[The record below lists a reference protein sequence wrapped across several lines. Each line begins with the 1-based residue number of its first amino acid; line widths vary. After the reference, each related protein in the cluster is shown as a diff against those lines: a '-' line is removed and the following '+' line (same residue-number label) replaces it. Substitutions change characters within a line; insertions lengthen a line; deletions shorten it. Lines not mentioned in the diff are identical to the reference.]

1 MLNGK
6 LAKSL
11 SVSICFTFLLS
22 FLVPF
27 SDVANAAEKA
37 PELLVTEIAPNI
49 LGAEDYEYFELHN
62 PSSQAVELGNYQ
74 FLYVYTDGSYSDVP
88 LSLPAYSIPA
98 EGTIV
103 LWFNKSSKTKDD
115 FRNHYGSAIDDSVLI
130 EFTGDGFTGMAN
142 SGNRGIK
149 IASTSGETLNLVSYL
164 GDEVGE
170 KLVKEFKLV
179 IGSPEMATYRINS
192 TPTPGSVDPEQLVTD
207 QHADKEQPVIKHAP
221 ITEADAR
228 QDVNIK
234 AQVTDNQTVQMV
246 TLSYRFD
253 QTNPWTE
260 VPMTLVDEANAAY
273 GASIPKAS
281 LRSAQLFYKITAT
294 DGVNTVSTD
303 EYAAAIAQ
311 PQFDPQQIPKF
322 LITEVVPDSTN
333 VNGLDGYEFIEI
345 YNNTDQAINFKDY
358 KIRYRYPM
366 DGPEADLTWAGEK
379 EDIVIPSGET
389 LVFWIINKGNTEKTV
404 ADFNANY
411 NTQLEENKNIVKV
424 LADGMAN
431 GSDRGIVVATNT
443 GHEITTSFYNDE
455 PNKKDP
461 AANKGILYAF
471 PVDGSIQMAKISS
484 ATEFA
489 TPGSVAENQVPGTK
503 VEIQGDAE
511 KPVFEDLTNM
521 TEVGEKSDLPLLFD
535 VKDNQEVKTVRI
547 FYKNNEQAD
556 YRSVDLKENF
566 DDQMYHHTVY
576 LPEII
581 GKESIEYYLMV
592 SDGPNTFQTE
602 KTTVK
607 IIGDDQETGLRL
619 NLKDDT
625 ILSKDA
631 IITATSKPESYE
643 DIVLQIDGN
652 DVTTN
657 TYRTLE
663 QPAYFA
669 FEVKKTNLFFKNG
682 VTMGDEVL
690 HVFDDT
696 INTYVTMS
704 VPIQP
709 EQIEYDGDTVISIRS
724 GTKVSPFDTNSEE
737 NRDDFY
743 IKNIRLVLSDGTVI
757 YDPNF
762 SDKEKELTVGDGGT
776 ATPTYNF
783 SFNVP
788 VEKFISK
795 AYKWD
800 TVAAEEGQHIVE
812 AVEGTS
818 KVSSTVT
825 VDNSSPEI
833 VASVEEGKEYKGK
846 FTIDADVEDRYSGV
860 VEIKAMLDGK
870 EISLPMETS
879 SALLSPGAH
888 TLEITAIDAVGNT
901 GKKTVSFTVVEEQ
914 PYEPKVLSP
923 EQGATGVSK
932 NAKLSVEVTDPTN
945 DQLQVEF
952 FEGFKYKPTDA
963 EIKVTSYA
971 SDTEPPL
978 VVSSPDETGLTEAE
992 LQKLDE
998 KDGQYVTTT
1007 SMEKF
1012 PYQRFE
1018 VEVDPKVTGNDT
1030 IEINWDGKS
1039 LPGRKVSMYVWNFT
1053 NEKWEV
1059 QQWKVAGEEDFTLT
1073 AQIKGEEYISDQ
1085 KIQVLIQDE
1094 IAAETATDYTLV
1106 WMSDTQYYSESYP
1119 HIYKRMVDWIAE
1131 NKESLNIPYVF
1142 HTGDLVDVATDDQ
1155 QWAYADEYMGVL
1167 ENAAIPYGVLA
1178 GNHDVDH
1185 KTNDYTQFSRYFGE
1199 QRFADQSYYGE
1210 SYKDNRGH
1218 YDLISANGNDFIMMY
1233 MGWGVDEEGI
1243 QWMNDVLK
1251 QYPDRMAILNFHEY
1265 LLVSGNRSPIGNE
1278 IYEKVIVPNK
1288 NVIATLSGHYHDSET
1303 LIDEIDDN
1311 GDGTPDRKVYQM
1323 LADYQGGPEGGQ
1335 GYLRLLH
1342 VNQADNK
1349 IYVKTYSPYLDDYN
1363 FYDPEQYPGKDEFVI
1378 DMPLEPKEKVV
1389 LTDKFEVNVYT
1400 TSTIGKTQ
1408 LADNNQAET
1417 KWKHLQDEQQYGWY
1431 VRVTDDFG
1439 GDVISDVWTFTVDK
1453 PGNGPKQGKPEK
1465 EQDKDV
1471 SKEQDDKS
1479 KKSPPVPGGKDKT
1492 APGQNKA
1499 SEKGPDSD
1507 NKPSAKDGQDQ
1518 LPVKEPEIEV
1528 DEIKIP

>member
-1 MLNGK
+1 VLNGQ
-6 LAKSL
+6 LAKGLSL
-11 SVSICFTFLLS
+11 SICLTILLS

-27 SDVANAAEKA
+27 TEGALAAGEA

-62 PSSQAVELGNYQ
+62 PSSETVELGNYQ
-74 FLYVYTDGSYSDVP
+74 FFYFYTDGSYPDVP
-88 LSLPAYSIPA
+88 LTLPEYSLQTD
-98 EGTIV
+98 GTVV

-115 FRNHYGSAIDDSVLI
+115 FRNHYGSSIKDSVLL
-130 EFTGDGFTGMAN
+130 EFTGNGFTGMAN

-149 IASTSGETLNLVSYL
+149 LVSQTGETLNQADYL
-164 GDEVGE
+164 GEEVGE

-179 IGSPEMATYRINS
+179 IGSSKMAAYRINS
-192 TPTPGSVDPEQLVTD
+192 IPTPGIVDTNQFTID
-207 QHADKEQPVIKHAP
+207 QPADKEQPVINHSP
-221 ITEADAR
+221 ITQADAR
-228 QDVNIK
+228 QDLNIQAK
-234 AQVTDNQTVQMV
+234 VSDNQSVQTV
-246 TLSYRFD
+246 TLSYRFN
-253 QTNPWTE
+253 QTAPWTD
-260 VPMTLVDEANAAY
+260 VPMTLKDEPTY
-273 GASIPKAS
+273 EASIPKAS
-281 LRSAQLFYKITAT
+281 LRSTQIFYKITAT

-303 EYAAAIAQ
+303 EYAAAVAQ
-311 PQFDPQQIPKF
+311 PQYDPQQVPEF
-322 LITEVVPDSTN
+322 LVTEVVPDSTN

-379 EDIVIPSGET
+379 EDIIISSGET

-404 ADFNANY
+404 DDFNANY
-411 NTQLEENKNIVKV
+411 KTDLEENKNIVKV
-424 LADGMAN
+424 FADGMAN

-443 GHEITTSFYNDE
+443 GHEIATSYYNDE

-461 AANKGILYAF
+461 AANQGILYAF
-471 PVDGSIQMAKISS
+471 PVDGSNQMAKISS

-489 TPGSVAENQVPGTK
+489 TPGTVTDNQVPGTK
-503 VEIQGDAE
+503 LAVQEDTE
-511 KPVFEDLTNM
+511 KPVFEDLTNR
-521 TEVGEKSDLPLLFD
+521 TEVDEKSDLPLLFD
-535 VKDNQEVKTVRI
+535 VQDNLEAKTVRLY
-547 FYKNNEQAD
+547 YKNNEQAD
-556 YRSVDLKENF
+556 YRSVDLAENF

-581 GKESIEYYLMV
+581 GKEYVEYYLLV
-592 SDGPNTFQTE
+592 SDGPNTIQTE

-607 IIGDDQETGLRL
+607 IIGDDQETGLRM
-619 NLKDDT
+619 NLKDET

-631 IITATSKPESYE
+631 IITASSSPEAYE
-643 DIVLQIDGN
+643 DITLQIDGA
-652 DVTTN
+652 DVTAN

-663 QPAYFA
+663 KPAYFA

-690 HVFDDT
+690 HIFDDT
-696 INTYVTMS
+696 INSYVTMS
-704 VPIQP
+704 IPIQP

-757 YDPNF
+757 YDPDF
-762 SDKEKELTVGDGGT
+762 SNKEKELTVGDGGT

-783 SFNVP
+783 SFSVP
-788 VEKFISK
+788 IEKFISK

-800 TVAAEEGQHIVE
+800 TTAAEEGQHTV
-812 AVEGTS
+812 AANEGTS

-825 VDNSSPEI
+825 VDNSAPEI
-833 VASVEEGKEYKGK
+833 VASVEEGKDYKGS
-846 FTIDADVEDRYSGV
+846 FTIDADIEDRYSGV
-860 VEIKAMLDGK
+860 AESKALLDGQ
-870 EISLPMETS
+870 EISLPLETS

-888 TLEITAIDAVGNT
+888 TLEITAVDTVGNT
-901 GKKTVSFTVVEEQ
+901 GKKTVGFTVVEEQ
-914 PYEPKVLSP
+914 PYEPKVLAP
-923 EQGATGVSK
+923 EQEATGVSK

-952 FEGFKYKPTDA
+952 FEGFNYKPTDA
-963 EIKVTSYA
+963 EIKVTAHA

-978 VVSSPDETGLTEAE
+978 EVISPDETTLTEAE
-992 LQKLDE
+992 LQKIDE
-998 KDGQYVTTT
+998 KDGEYVTTT

-1039 LPGRKVSMYVWNFT
+1039 LPGRKVSMYVWNLT
-1053 NEKWEV
+1053 SETWEL
-1059 QQWKVAGEEDFTLT
+1059 QQWKVAGEEDFSLT
-1073 AQIKGEEYISDQ
+1073 AKIKGEEYIADQ
-1085 KIQVLIQDE
+1085 KVQVLIQDE
-1094 IAAETATDYTLV
+1094 IAAESATDYTLV

-1119 HIYKRMVDWIAE
+1119 HIYKRMVDWVAE
-1131 NKESLNIPYVF
+1131 NKETLNVPYVF

-1167 ENAAIPYGVLA
+1167 ENAKIPYGVLA

-1185 KTNDYTQFSRYFGE
+1185 KTNDYSQFSKYFGT
-1199 QRFADQSYYGE
+1199 QRFNDQPYYGE

-1218 YDLISANGNDFIMMY
+1218 YDLISSHGNDFIMVY

-1265 LLVSGNRSPIGNE
+1265 LLVSGNRSPIGNQ
-1278 IYEKVIVPNK
+1278 IYEKVVLPNK

-1363 FYDPEQYPGKDEFVI
+1363 YYEPEQYPGKDEFVI
-1378 DMPLEPKEKVV
+1378 DMPLQPKEKVV
-1389 LTDKFEVNVYT
+1389 STDKFEINVYT
-1400 TSTIGKTQ
+1400 ASTIGKTQ
-1408 LADNNQAET
+1408 LADNSQAET
-1417 KWKHLQDEQQYGWY
+1417 KWKNLKDGQQYGWY
-1431 VRVTDDFG
+1431 VRVTDGFG
-1439 GDVISDVWTFTVDK
+1439 GEVISDVWTFSVEK
-1453 PGNGPKQGKPEK
+1453 PGNGPKQNKPEK
-1465 EQDKDV
+1465 K
-1471 SKEQDDKS
+1471 QDDKS
-1479 KKSPPVPGGKDKT
+1479 RKSGPH
-1492 APGQNKA
+1492 
-1499 SEKGPDSD
+1499 PDS
-1507 NKPSAKDGQDQ
+1507 
-1518 LPVKEPEIEV
+1518 KEKKIPG
-1528 DEIKIP
+1528 EIKADEKRPDSGKTHPSENTQNTNQKPIKETEAEDDEFKIP